1 MRAEMTTLRQA
12 RNKVGLRRDFV
23 AGKLG
28 ITADH
33 LSLLERGKSKLD
45 LLKIEKLS
53 EIYSTSVS
61 EMTEIALKTIKGE

>member
-1 MRAEMTTLRQA
+1 MTTLRQA
-12 RNKVGLRRDFV
+12 RNNAGLRRNFV
-23 AGKLG
+23 ASKLG

-53 EIYSTSVS
+53 QIYGTSIN